1 MAQEQAY
8 MFPTSVKEVEALGWD
23 YIDIILFSGDAFIDH
38 PSFGTAVIA
47 RWLQKWGYRV
57 AVVPQPN
64 WRDDLRDFRKLGAPR
79 LYFGL
84 NAGAMDSMV
93 NHYTASKRLRHDDAY
108 TPEGK
113 AGARPDYAVT
123 VYTQILKKLF
133 PDVPVIIG
141 GIEASLRRLTHYD
154 YWKDC
159 LMPSVLVT
167 SGADYLCY
175 GMGERPMLELTKGIE
190 KGWSRHRMQQIPQIA
205 FYVKGHRLSGYGKS
219 YDSQDDK
226 VLNTSLNYFSD
237 INRPEG
243 AGSEIHGHPRPCK
256 REGPAGEAG
265 GRGRSEA
272 EAISGPVPEGLL
284 VLHSFE
290 ECRKDKRAFAENFHW
305 IETHANMMHP
315 DTIIEPVG
323 EGYVQINPP
332 FPPATTEEM
341 DSFWDLPFTKL
352 PHPRYKGKRI
362 PAYDMIKF
370 SVNTHRGCFGGCN
383 FCTIAAH
390 QGKFIQS
397 RSEKSILK
405 EVSALN
411 NLPDFAG
418 NISDVGAP
426 TANMYGMHGKKP
438 ELCDKCKRRSCLF
451 PKRCPNLECD
461 HTRLME
467 LYKRIDATKG
477 IRHSYIG
484 SGIRY
489 DLFLTEDGF
498 VDPSSKPYL
507 KTLVLD
513 HTSGRL
519 KVAPEHTEDHVLQKM
534 AKPSFRLFEHL
545 RKEFDKINREA
556 GTHVGLVPYFIS
568 SHPGYTMKDMERLAS
583 HPALKGIWMDQV
595 QDFTPTPMTT
605 SSVMFYTGLDPR
617 DMTPVF
623 TERNPEKKQLQKS
636 FFFKNSSKK
645 SPKPLQS
652 SKQTINIA
660 PGYSK
665 KKKKQQ

>member
-1 MAQEQAY
+1 

-64 WRDDLRDFRKLGAPR
+64 WRDDLRDFRKLGRPR

-190 KGWSRHRMQQIPQIA
+190 KGWNRHRMEQIPQIA
-205 FYVKGHRLSGYGKS
+205 FFSKGKIPGQAGNDGK
-219 YDSQDDK
+219 
-226 VLNTSLNYFSD
+226 
-237 INRPEG
+237 G
-243 AGSEIHGHPRPCK
+243 ASCPAPTGHL
-256 REGPAGEAG
+256 
-265 GRGRSEA
+265 
-272 EAISGPVPEGLL
+272 I
-284 VLHSFE
+284 LHSFE
-290 ECRKDKRAFAENFHW
+290 ECCKDKRAFAENFHW

-315 DTIIEPVG
+315 DTIIEPVNG
-323 EGYVQINPP
+323 GFVQINPP
-332 FPPATTEEM
+332 YPPATTEEM

-397 RSEKSILK
+397 RSEASILK
-405 EVSALN
+405 EVKQLN
-411 NLPDFAG
+411 DLPDFAG

-426 TANMYGMHGKKP
+426 TANMYGMHGRRP

-467 LYKRIDATKG
+467 LYKRIDSTKG

-498 VDPSSKPYL
+498 VDESSKPYL
-507 KTLVLD
+507 KTLVLN

-534 AKPSFRLFEHL
+534 AKPTFKLFERL
-545 RKEFDKINREA
+545 RKEFDQVNREA

-568 SHPGYTMKDMERLAS
+568 SHPGCTLHDMEKLAN

-605 SSVMFYTGLDPR
+605 SSVMFYSGLDPR

-623 TERNPEKKQLQKS
+623 TEHDPEKKQRQKS
-636 FFFKNSSKK
+636 FFFKNSTKK
-645 SPKPLQS
+645 SGKPLQG
-652 SKQTINIA
+652 SKQSTNIA
-660 PGYSK
+660 TRIK
-665 KKKKQQ
+665 KKR

>member
-1 MAQEQAY
+1 MPADSAY
-8 MFPTSVKEVEALGWD
+8 MIPTSAKEVQALGWD
-23 YIDIILFSGDAFIDH
+23 YIDVIILSGDAFVDH

-79 LYFGL
+79 LYFGV

-108 TPEGK
+108 TPDGK

-123 VYTQILKKLF
+123 VYTKILKDLY

-159 LMPSVLVT
+159 LMPSVLYT

-190 KGWSRHRMQQIPQIA
+190 NGWNRHKMQQIPQIA
-205 FYVKGHRLSGYGKS
+205 FYHTGKYKGPEENSLSS
-219 YDSQDDK
+219 A
-226 VLNTSLNYFSD
+226 SLRDPIRANA
-237 INRPEG
+237 PE
-243 AGSEIHGHPRPCK
+243 
-256 REGPAGEAG
+256 RE
-265 GRGRSEA
+265 SS
-272 EAISGPVPEGLL
+272 SGIL

-290 ECRKDKRAFAENFHW
+290 ECQKDKYKFAENFHW
-305 IETHANMMHP
+305 IEQHANMMHP

-323 EGYVQINPP
+323 NGYVQINPP
-332 FPPATTEEM
+332 FPVATTEEM

-390 QGKFIQS
+390 QGKFISS
-397 RSEKSILK
+397 RSEASILK
-405 EVSALN
+405 EVRELN
-411 NLPDFAG
+411 KLPDFAG

-426 TANMYGMHGKKP
+426 TANMYGMHGKNQDI
-438 ELCDKCKRRSCLF
+438 CAKCKRRSCLF
-451 PKRCPNLECD
+451 PARCPNLNCD
-461 HTRLME
+461 HTRLLE
-467 LYKRIDATKG
+467 LYHKIDSTKG

-489 DLFLTEDGF
+489 DLFLTEKGF
-498 VDPSSKPYL
+498 VDESSRPYL
-507 KTLVLD
+507 KELILD

-534 AKPSFRLFEHL
+534 GKPSFCLFERL
-545 RKEFDKINREA
+545 RKEFDGVNREA

-568 SHPGYTMKDMERLAS
+568 SHPGCTLKDMERLAN

-605 SSVMFYTGLDPR
+605 SSVMFYSGYDPR
-617 DMTPVF
+617 DLKPVF
-623 TERNPEKKQLQKS
+623 TEHDMERKRQQKS
-636 FFFKNSSKK
+636 LFFVNSSKK
-645 SPKPLQS
+645 SIQGI
-652 SKQTINIA
+652 SK
-660 PGYSK
+660 SK
-665 KKKKQQ
+665 KRH

>member
-1 MAQEQAY
+1 
-8 MFPTSVKEVEALGWD
+8 MFPTSVKEVQALGWD
-23 YIDIILFSGDAFIDH
+23 AIDIILFSGDAFVDH

-93 NHYTASKRLRHDDAY
+93 NHYTASRRLRHDDAY
-108 TPEGK
+108 TPDGK

-123 VYTQILKKLF
+123 VYARILKELY
-133 PDVPVIIG
+133 PDVPVVIG

-159 LMPSVLVT
+159 LLPSVLVS

-175 GMGERPMLELTKGIE
+175 GMGEKPMLELTRGIE
-190 KGWSRHRMQQIPQIA
+190 KGWSRHRMQQIPQIG
-205 FYVKGHRLSGYGKS
+205 FYVKGQAK
-219 YDSQDDK
+219 
-226 VLNTSLNYFSD
+226 
-237 INRPEG
+237 E
-243 AGSEIHGHPRPCK
+243 
-256 REGPAGEAG
+256 REG
-265 GRGRSEA
+265 
-272 EAISGPVPEGLL
+272 VLL
-284 VLHSFE
+284 LHSYE
-290 ECRKDKRAFAENFHW
+290 ECCRDKRAFAENFHR
-305 IETHANMMHP
+305 IETHANLLHP
-315 DTIIEPVG
+315 DTIIEASG

-332 FPPATTEEM
+332 FPPASAEEM
-341 DSFWDLPFTKL
+341 DSYWDLPFTKL
-352 PHPRYKGKRI
+352 PHPRYKGRRI

-397 RSEKSILK
+397 RSEKSILR

-411 NLPDFAG
+411 GLPDFAG
-418 NISDVGAP
+418 NISDVGGP
-426 TANMYGMHGKKP
+426 TANMYGMQGRDLSRC
-438 ELCDKCKRRSCLF
+438 EKCRRRSCLF
-451 PKRCPNLECD
+451 PARCPNLDTD
-461 HTRLME
+461 HGRLMD
-467 LYKRIDATKG
+467 LYRKIDATKG

-498 VDPSSKPYL
+498 VDESSAPYL

-534 AKPSFRLFEHL
+534 AKPGFRLFERL
-545 RKEFDKINREA
+545 RKEFDRVNREA

-568 SHPGYTMKDMERLAS
+568 SHPGCTLRDMQRLAG

-595 QDFTPTPMTT
+595 QDFTPTPMTS
-605 SSVMFYTGLDPR
+605 SSVMYYSGLDPR

-623 TERNPEKKQLQKS
+623 TERDPAKKQAQKA
-636 FFFKNSSKK
+636 FFFKNSSKN
-645 SPKPLQS
+645 SAKPLQS
-652 SKQTINIA
+652 SKQSLIIA
-660 PGYSK
+660 PRNK
-665 KKKKQQ
+665 KK

>member
-1 MAQEQAY
+1 
-8 MFPTSVKEVEALGWD
+8 
-23 YIDIILFSGDAFIDH
+23 
-38 PSFGTAVIA
+38 
-47 RWLQKWGYRV
+47 
-57 AVVPQPN
+57 
-64 WRDDLRDFRKLGAPR
+64 
-79 LYFGL
+79 
-84 NAGAMDSMV
+84 MDSMV

-190 KGWSRHRMQQIPQIA
+190 KGWSPHRMHQIPQIA
-205 FYVKGHRLSGYGKS
+205 FYIKGNL
-219 YDSQDDK
+219 
-226 VLNTSLNYFSD
+226 
-237 INRPEG
+237 PEG
-243 AGSEIHGHPRPCK
+243 QS
-256 REGPAGEAG
+256 
-265 GRGRSEA
+265 S
-272 EAISGPVPEGLL
+272 SGKL

-290 ECRKDKRAFAENFHW
+290 ECCKDKYKFAENFHW

-315 DTIIEPVG
+315 DTILEPVG

-332 FPPATTEEM
+332 FPPATTPEM

-397 RSEKSILK
+397 RSEQSILK
-405 EVSALN
+405 EVKELN
-411 NLPDFAG
+411 GLPDFAG

-426 TANMYGMHGKKP
+426 TANMYGMHGRNP

-451 PKRCPNLECD
+451 PKRCPNLDCD

-467 LYKRIDATKG
+467 LYRRIDATKG

-498 VDPSSKPYL
+498 VDDSSKPYL
-507 KTLVLD
+507 QTLVLD

-534 AKPSFRLFEHL
+534 AKPSFKLFERL
-545 RKEFDKINREA
+545 RKEFDKVNREA

-568 SHPGYTMKDMERLAS
+568 SHPGCTLKDMQRLAD

-605 SSVMFYTGLDPR
+605 SSVMYYSGLDPR
-617 DMTPVF
+617 DMKPVF
-623 TERNPEKKQLQKS
+623 TEHNMERKQEQKS
-636 FFFKNSSKK
+636 LFFKNSSKN
-645 SPKPLQS
+645 SGKPLQS
-652 SKQTINIA
+652 SKQRINIA
-660 PGYSK
+660 ARKPK
-665 KKKKQQ
+665 RK

>member
-1 MAQEQAY
+1 MER
-8 MFPTSVKEVEALGWD
+8 LGWD
-23 YIDIILFSGDAFIDH
+23 YIDIIFFTGDAFVDH
-38 PSFGTAVIA
+38 PSFGTACIA
-47 RWLQKWGYRV
+47 RYLEKAGYRV

-79 LYFGL
+79 LYFAV

-93 NHYTASKRLRHDDAY
+93 NHYTAAKRLRHDDAY

-113 AGARPDYAVT
+113 FGQRPDRAVT
-123 VYTQILKKLF
+123 VYTKILKQLW
-133 PDVPVIIG
+133 PDVPVVIG
-141 GIEASLRRLTHYD
+141 GVEASLRRFTHYD
-154 YWKDC
+154 YWDNR
-159 LMPSVLVT
+159 LMPSILVD
-167 SGADYLCY
+167 SGADWLCY
-175 GMGERPMLELTKGIE
+175 GMGERPMLELTRGIE
-190 KGWSRHRMQQIPQIA
+190 KGWSRHRMRQIPQIA
-205 FYVKGHRLSGYGKS
+205 FYVSGK
-219 YDSQDDK
+219 
-226 VLNTSLNYFSD
+226 L
-237 INRPEG
+237 PEG
-243 AGSEIHGHPRPCK
+243 GKWRSSERP
-256 REGPAGEAG
+256 
-265 GRGRSEA
+265 A
-272 EAISGPVPEGLL
+272 EAVSEGLIGREPQGDNRGAEPTSKARVATDSGTDTPSGIL

-290 ECRKDKRAFAENFHW
+290 ECCKDKRAFAENFHW

-315 DTIIEPVG
+315 DTILEPVG

-332 FPPATTEEM
+332 YPPATQQEM

-390 QGKFIQS
+390 QGKFISS
-397 RSEKSILK
+397 RSEQSILK
-405 EVSALN
+405 EVKELN
-411 NLPDFAG
+411 KLPDFAG

-426 TANMYGMHGKKP
+426 TANMYGMHGKNL

-451 PKRCPNLECD
+451 PKRCPNLNCD

-467 LYKRIDATKG
+467 LYKRIDSTKG

-498 VDPSSKPYL
+498 VDASSKPYL
-507 KTLVLD
+507 QTLVLD

-534 AKPSFRLFEHL
+534 AKPSFRLFERL
-545 RKEFDKINREA
+545 RKEFDKVNREA

-568 SHPGYTMKDMERLAS
+568 SHPGCTMKDMEHLAQ

-623 TERNPEKKQLQKS
+623 TERDPEKKQRQKS

-645 SPKPLQS
+645 TQKPLQS
-652 SKQTINIA
+652 SKQSPNIA
-660 PGYSK
+660 ARKPK
-665 KKKKQQ
+665 HK

>member
-1 MAQEQAY
+1 MKMDEAY
-8 MFPTSVKEVEALGWD
+8 MFPTSVKEVQALGWD

-64 WRDDLRDFRKLGAPR
+64 WRDDLRDFRKLGKPR

-108 TPEGK
+108 TPDGK

-123 VYTQILKKLF
+123 VYTKILKELF

-159 LMPSVLVT
+159 LMPSVLYT

-175 GMGERPMLELTKGIE
+175 GMGERPMLELTRGIE
-190 KGWSRHRMQQIPQIA
+190 KGWSRRRMRQIPQIA
-205 FYVKGHRLSGYGKS
+205 FYVDGK
-219 YDSQDDK
+219 
-226 VLNTSLNYFSD
+226 
-237 INRPEG
+237 
-243 AGSEIHGHPRPCK
+243 
-256 REGPAGEAG
+256 
-265 GRGRSEA
+265 
-272 EAISGPVPEGLL
+272 VPEEPSSETLL
-284 VLHSFE
+284 LHSFE
-290 ECRKDKRAFAENFHW
+290 ECCKDKRAFAENFHW

-315 DTIIEPVG
+315 DTILEPVG
-323 EGYVQINPP
+323 EGYVQINPT

-390 QGKFIQS
+390 QGKFISS

-405 EVSALN
+405 EVKELN
-411 NLPDFAG
+411 RLPDFAG

-426 TANMYGMHGKKP
+426 TANMYGMHGKHP
-438 ELCDKCKRRSCLF
+438 DLCEKCRRRSCLF
-451 PKRCPNLECD
+451 PMRCPNLECD

-467 LYKRIDATKG
+467 LYRKIDSTKG

-489 DLFLTEDGF
+489 DLFLTEEGF
-498 VDPSSKPYL
+498 VDDSSKPYL
-507 KTLVLD
+507 RTLVLD

-534 AKPSFRLFEHL
+534 GKPSFRLFERL
-545 RKEFDKINREA
+545 RKEFDRVNREA

-568 SHPGYTMKDMERLAS
+568 SHPGCTMKDMEHLAS

-605 SSVMFYTGLDPR
+605 SSVMFYSGLDPH
-617 DMTPVF
+617 DMKPVF
-623 TERNPEKKQLQKS
+623 TERDPEKKQRQKS

-645 SPKPLQS
+645 GEKHLQS
-652 SKQTINIA
+652 SKQSPNIA
-660 PGYSK
+660 TRKPK
-665 KKKKQQ
+665 HK